1 MQSVIS
7 ATTSRA
13 YGAPARMSRRDS
25 FLASAESLLV
35 AAHEEFEDGRAD
47 LAMESAY
54 RAALRIAGAA
64 VADSEAVRKRK
75 RLPTSAWEK
84 LALTGERGK
93 HWAARFRTYSHL
105 RGRVVSGLELH
116 PDAATVYRLIADA
129 EEFYHEVHPGESP
142 LAAA

>member
-13 YGAPARMSRRDS
+13 YGAPAKVSRRDA
-25 FLASAESLLV
+25 FLASAESLLI

-54 RAALRIAGAA
+54 RAALRVAGAV
-64 VADSEAVRKRK
+64 VADSEALRRRK

-84 LALTGERGK
+84 LSLVSYSGQR
-93 HWAARFRTYSHL
+93 WAARFRSYSRL

-116 PDAATVYRLIADA
+116 PDPVIVVRLLADA
-129 EEFYHEVHPGESP
+129 EEFYHEVHPGEAP